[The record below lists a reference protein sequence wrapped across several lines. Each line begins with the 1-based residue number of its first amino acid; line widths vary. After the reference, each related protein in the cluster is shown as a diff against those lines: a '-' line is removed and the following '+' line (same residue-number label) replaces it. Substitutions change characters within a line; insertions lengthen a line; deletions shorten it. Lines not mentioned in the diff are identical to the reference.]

1 MVDYMNLEEQVD
13 VDFDRARR
21 RAFFG
26 SLKTRFV
33 GGRDRLLSFDE
44 VRRALGADNRFRL
57 GRKVVEVSKI
67 VGSVG
72 RYGAATPV
80 LAVHHD

>member
-13 VDFDRARR
+13 VNFDRARR

-33 GGRDRLLSFDE
+33 GGATVCSLSTRSGE
-44 VRRALGADNRFRL
+44 
-57 GRKVVEVSKI
+57 
-67 VGSVG
+67 
-72 RYGAATPV
+72 
-80 LAVHHD
+80 H

>member
-33 GGRDRLLSFDE
+33 GGAPVCSLSTRSGE
-44 VRRALGADNRFRL
+44 
-57 GRKVVEVSKI
+57 
-67 VGSVG
+67 
-72 RYGAATPV
+72 
-80 LAVHHD
+80 H

>member
-33 GGRDRLLSFDE
+33 GGARPSALF
-44 VRRALGADNRFRL
+44 RRGQESTR
-57 GRKVVEVSKI
+57 GR
-67 VGSVG
+67 
-72 RYGAATPV
+72 
-80 LAVHHD
+80 

>member
-13 VDFDRARR
+13 VDFVRARR

-33 GGRDRLLSFDE
+33 GGATVCSLSTRSGE
-44 VRRALGADNRFRL
+44 
-57 GRKVVEVSKI
+57 
-67 VGSVG
+67 
-72 RYGAATPV
+72 
-80 LAVHHD
+80 H